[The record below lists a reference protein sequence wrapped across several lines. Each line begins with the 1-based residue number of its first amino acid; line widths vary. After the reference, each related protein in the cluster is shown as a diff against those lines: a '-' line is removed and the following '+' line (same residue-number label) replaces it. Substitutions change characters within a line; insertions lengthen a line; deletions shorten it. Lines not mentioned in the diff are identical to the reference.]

1 MYKMKKNCFKN
12 FMSGQFIMKMILMLV
27 AVVTGGGMMAVA
39 DLVEPQIGD
48 EGVNPASK
56 ETVAAKEPVDPNAN
70 DRLSPG
76 GNKDGQEL
84 TGSQASSTQLRE
96 GGLLDKEWDSEIV
109 KFYPFK
115 TPLLS
120 IVRRMAKTVNI
131 KNWSISHQRVGGE
144 TLDGQVIQKIE
155 TADTI
160 EINSTN
166 FSGSIRPFYKGTT
179 VFASGV
185 SGYAPGSQTKTEGTL
200 MLYVIEAN
208 GKKAVMQ
215 AVNGKPKVSGD
226 TRDNLD
232 NMTCP
237 EIPVGTTFLAGASA
251 ASESQLTITPENFQ
265 PREKE
270 VYVQKKLLNIVFTD
284 DYEKVKKEQP
294 ITVADLKT
302 DAIIKYNLRAER
314 TYLLGCKSRFK
325 AETGDGQIEDV
336 YTSEG
341 IINQLTNTYSI
352 GDTYTLGD
360 MIAISK
366 LQFTEFSE
374 NDRCFAFC
382 GKNAIERL
390 ENIKLEGSHQNDFI
404 NHNEFDLTFKR
415 FKDTFGSIDFV
426 WTQTLDLMG
435 MSDFMVIFD
444 PKASRRYVKI
454 GKKEQTN
461 DMSKGGGEV
470 RDAKRWIHQEADSV
484 ALRGYNSI
492 LVGPADKIAKIATES
507 LGAIISAKELP
518 KTPSKGMKVALTQD
532 YTLKGA
538 NSPTDDVKYEAGTVL
553 YYTGTAWTLYAG
565 QDTAQ

>member
-1 MYKMKKNCFKN
+1 MKKNCFKN

-56 ETVAAKEPVDPNAN
+56 ETVAAKEPVDPKAN

-76 GNKDGQEL
+76 GNKDGQDL

-144 TLDGQVIQKIE
+144 TLDGQTIQKIE

-185 SGYAPGSQTKTEGTL
+185 PGYAAGSQTKTEGTL

-426 WTQTLDLMG
+426 WTQTLDLLG

-507 LGAIISAKELP
+507 LNAIISAKELP

-532 YTLKGA
+532 YTLKGT

>member
-1 MYKMKKNCFKN
+1 MKKVMNYFS
-12 FMSGQFIMKMILMLV
+12 FQSVLKMVLMLLAV
-27 AVVTGGGMMAVA
+27 ATGGGVLALA
-39 DLVEPQIGD
+39 DNVEPQIGN
-48 EGVNPASK
+48 EGVEPASK
-56 ETVAAKEPVDPNAN
+56 ETVEAKEPVNPEGN

-76 GNKDGQEL
+76 GKKDGQDL
-84 TGSQASSTQLRE
+84 AGSQASSTQLRE

-115 TPLLS
+115 TPILS

-131 KNWSISHQRVGGE
+131 KNWSVSHQRVGGE
-144 TLDGQVIQKIE
+144 TLDGQVTQKIV
-155 TADTI
+155 AGDTV

-179 VFASGV
+179 VIVSGV
-185 SGYAPGSQTKTEGTL
+185 PGYKEGSKTKTEGTL

-215 AVNGKPKVSGD
+215 AVNGIPKNEGD
-226 TRDNLD
+226 TRENLD

-237 EIPVGTTFLAGASA
+237 EIPVGTTLLAASSA

-265 PREKE
+265 PREKS

-314 TYLLGCKSRFK
+314 TYLMGIKSRFK

-341 IINQLTNTYSI
+341 IINQLTNTYAI
-352 GDTYTLGD
+352 GDEYTLSD
-360 MIAISK
+360 LIAISK

-404 NHNEFDLTFKR
+404 NHNEFDLSFKR
-415 FKDTFGSIDFV
+415 FKDTFGSLDFI
-426 WTQTLDLMG
+426 WAQTLDLMG

-454 GKKEQTN
+454 GKREQTN

-492 LVGPADKIAKIATES
+492 LVGPASKINKIATES
-507 LGAIISAKELP
+507 LGAIISAAKLP
-518 KTPSKGMKVALTQD
+518 DTPTKGMKVALTKD
-532 YTLKGA
+532 YTKGE
-538 NSPTDDVKYEAGTVL
+538 TTYEAGSV
-553 YYTGTAWTLYAG
+553 YYYDGSAWSVYAG
-565 QDTAQ
+565 QDVAA

>member
-1 MYKMKKNCFKN
+1 MKKVMNYFS
-12 FMSGQFIMKMILMLV
+12 FQSVLKMVLMLL
-27 AVVTGGGMMAVA
+27 AVVTGGGVLALA
-39 DLVEPQIGD
+39 DNVEPQIGN
-48 EGVNPASK
+48 EGVEPASK
-56 ETVAAKEPVDPNAN
+56 ETVEAKEPVNPEGN

-76 GNKDGQEL
+76 GKKDGQDL

-115 TPLLS
+115 TPILS

-131 KNWSISHQRVGGE
+131 KNWSVSHQRVGGE
-144 TLDGQVIQKIE
+144 TLDGQVTQKIV
-155 TADTI
+155 AGDTV

-179 VFASGV
+179 VIVSGV
-185 SGYAPGSQTKTEGTL
+185 PGYKEGSKTKTEGTL
-200 MLYVIEAN
+200 MLYVIESN

-215 AVNGKPKVSGD
+215 AVNGIPKNEGD
-226 TRDNLD
+226 TRENLD

-237 EIPVGTTFLAGASA
+237 EIPVGTTLLAASSA

-265 PREKE
+265 PREKS

-314 TYLLGCKSRFK
+314 TYLMGIKSRFK

-341 IINQLTNTYSI
+341 IINQLTNTYAI
-352 GDTYTLGD
+352 GDEYTLSD
-360 MIAISK
+360 LIAISK

-404 NHNEFDLTFKR
+404 NHNEFDLSFKR
-415 FKDTFGSIDFV
+415 FKDTFGSLDFI
-426 WTQTLDLMG
+426 WAQTLDLMG

-454 GKKEQTN
+454 GRREQTN

-470 RDAKRWIHQEADSV
+470 RDAKRWIHKEADSV

-492 LVGPADKIAKIATES
+492 LVGPASKINKIATES
-507 LGAIISAKELP
+507 LGAIISAAKLP
-518 KTPSKGMKVALTQD
+518 DTPTKGMKVALTKD
-532 YTLKGA
+532 YTKGE
-538 NSPTDDVKYEAGTVL
+538 TTYEAGTV
-553 YYTGTAWTLYAG
+553 YYYDGSAWSVYAG
-565 QDTAQ
+565 QDVAA

>member
-1 MYKMKKNCFKN
+1 MKKVINYFSN
-12 FMSGQFIMKMILMLV
+12 HQFVFKMILMLL
-27 AVVTGGGMMAVA
+27 AIATGGGAMAMA
-39 DLVEPQIGD
+39 DLTETQIGD
-48 EGVNPASK
+48 EGVDPASK
-56 ETVAAKEPVDPNAN
+56 ATVAEKEPVDKNTS

-76 GNKDGQEL
+76 GKKDGQDL

-120 IVRRMAKTVNI
+120 IVRRMAKTVQI
-131 KNWSISHQRVGGE
+131 KNWNISHQRVGGE
-144 TLDGQVIQKIE
+144 TLDGQTTAKITE
-155 TADTI
+155 GDTI
-160 EINSTN
+160 EINSLN

-185 SGYAPGSQTKTEGTL
+185 AGYAEGSQEKREGTL

-215 AVNGKPKVSGD
+215 AVNGKPKTAGD
-226 TRDNLD
+226 SRINLD
-232 NMTCP
+232 NMQCP
-237 EIPVGTTFLAGASA
+237 EIPIGTTFLAGASA

-336 YTSEG
+336 FTSEG
-341 IINQLTNTYSI
+341 IINQLTNTYGI
-352 GDTYTLGD
+352 GDEYTLGD

-404 NHNEFDLTFKR
+404 NHNEFDLSFKR

-426 WTQTLDLMG
+426 WTQSLDLMG

-492 LVGPADKIAKIATES
+492 LVGPAKKIAQIATES
-507 LGAIISAKELP
+507 LGAIMSAKTLP
-518 KTPSKGMKVALTQD
+518 ETPSKGMKVALTQD
-532 YTLKGA
+532 YTVKGS
-538 NSPTDDVKYEAGTVL
+538 NSPTDDKTYEKGTVY
-553 YYTGTAWTLYAG
+553 YYTGSAWVIYTG

>member
-1 MYKMKKNCFKN
+1 MKKVMNYFS
-12 FMSGQFIMKMILMLV
+12 FQSVLKMVLMLLAV
-27 AVVTGGGMMAVA
+27 ATGGGVLALA
-39 DLVEPQIGD
+39 DNVEPQIGN
-48 EGVNPASK
+48 EGVEPASK
-56 ETVAAKEPVDPNAN
+56 ETVDAKEPVNPDTN

-76 GNKDGQEL
+76 GKKDGQDL

-115 TPLLS
+115 TPILS

-131 KNWSISHQRVGGE
+131 KNWSVSHQRVGGE
-144 TLDGQVIQKIE
+144 TLDGQVTQKIV
-155 TADTI
+155 AGDTV

-179 VFASGV
+179 VIVSGV
-185 SGYAPGSQTKTEGTL
+185 PGYKEGSKTKTEGTL

-215 AVNGKPKVSGD
+215 AVNGIPKNEGD
-226 TRDNLD
+226 TRENLD

-237 EIPVGTTFLAGASA
+237 EIPVGTTLLAASSA

-265 PREKE
+265 PREKS

-314 TYLLGCKSRFK
+314 TYLMGIKSRFK

-341 IINQLTNTYSI
+341 IINQLTNTYAI
-352 GDTYTLGD
+352 GDEYTLSD
-360 MIAISK
+360 LIAISK

-404 NHNEFDLTFKR
+404 NHNEFDLSFKR
-415 FKDTFGSIDFV
+415 FKDTFGSLDFI
-426 WTQTLDLMG
+426 WAQTLDLMG

-454 GKKEQTN
+454 GKREQTN

-492 LVGPADKIAKIATES
+492 LVGPASKINKIATES
-507 LGAIISAKELP
+507 LGAIISAAELP
-518 KTPSKGMKVALTQD
+518 ATPAKGMKVALTKD
-532 YTLKGA
+532 YVNGET
-538 NSPTDDVKYEAGTVL
+538 TYEAGTV
-553 YYTGTAWTLYAG
+553 YYYDGSAWSVYAG
-565 QDTAQ
+565 QDVAA

>member
-1 MYKMKKNCFKN
+1 MKKVINYFSNNQHIFK
-12 FMSGQFIMKMILMLV
+12 MVLMLL
-27 AVVTGGGMMAVA
+27 AVVTGGGMLAMA
-39 DLVEPQIGD
+39 DNVEPQIGD

-56 ETVAAKEPVDPNAN
+56 ETVAEKEPVDPNVN

-76 GNKDGQEL
+76 GKKDGQDL

-109 KFYPFK
+109 KFYPYK

-131 KNWSISHQRVGGE
+131 KNWKVSHQRVGGE
-144 TLDGQVIQKIE
+144 TLDGMTSAKI
-155 TADTI
+155 TAADTI
-160 EINSTN
+160 EINSSN

-185 SGYAPGSQTKTEGTL
+185 AGYAEGSQTKREGTL
-200 MLYVIEAN
+200 MLYVIESN
-208 GKKAVMQ
+208 GKKAIMQ
-215 AVNGKPKVSGD
+215 AVNGKPKNAGD
-226 TRDNLD
+226 TRINLD

-237 EIPVGTTFLAGASA
+237 DIPIGTTFLAGASA

-302 DAIIKYNLRAER
+302 DAVIKYNLRSER
-314 TYLLGCKSRFK
+314 TYLMGVKSRFK

-336 YTSEG
+336 FTSEG
-341 IINQLTNTYSI
+341 IINQLTNTYAI

-360 MIAISK
+360 LIAISK

-415 FKDTFGSIDFV
+415 FKDTFGTIDFV

-454 GKKEQTN
+454 GKREQTN

-492 LVGPADKIAKIATES
+492 LVGPSAKISQIATES
-507 LGAIISAKELP
+507 LGAIISAPELP
-518 KTPSKGMKVALTQD
+518 KTPSVGMKVALTKD
-532 YTLKGA
+532 YTY
-538 NSPTDDVKYEAGTVL
+538 NDTKYEAGTVL
-553 YYTGTAWTLYAG
+553 YYTGTAWTLYVG
-565 QDTAQ
+565 QDVAA

>member
-1 MYKMKKNCFKN
+1 MKKVMNYFS
-12 FMSGQFIMKMILMLV
+12 FQSVLKMVLMLL
-27 AVVTGGGMMAVA
+27 AVVTGGGVLALA
-39 DLVEPQIGD
+39 DNVEPQIGN
-48 EGVNPASK
+48 EGVEPASK
-56 ETVAAKEPVDPNAN
+56 ETVEAKEPVNPEGN

-76 GNKDGQEL
+76 GKKDGQDL
-84 TGSQASSTQLRE
+84 AGSQASSTQLRE

-115 TPLLS
+115 TPILS

-131 KNWSISHQRVGGE
+131 KNWSVSHQRVGGE
-144 TLDGQVIQKIE
+144 TLDGQVTQKIV
-155 TADTI
+155 AGDTV

-179 VFASGV
+179 VIVSGV
-185 SGYAPGSQTKTEGTL
+185 PGYKEGSKTKTEGTL

-215 AVNGKPKVSGD
+215 AVNGIPKNEGD
-226 TRDNLD
+226 TRENLD

-237 EIPVGTTFLAGASA
+237 EIPVGTTLLAASSA

-265 PREKE
+265 PREKS

-314 TYLLGCKSRFK
+314 TYLMGIKSRFK

-336 YTSEG
+336 YTTEG
-341 IINQLTNTYSI
+341 IINQLTNTYAI
-352 GDTYTLGD
+352 GDEYTLSD
-360 MIAISK
+360 LIAISK

-404 NHNEFDLTFKR
+404 NHNEFDLSFKR
-415 FKDTFGSIDFV
+415 FKDTFGSLDFI
-426 WTQTLDLMG
+426 WAQTLDLMG

-454 GKKEQTN
+454 GKREQTN

-492 LVGPADKIAKIATES
+492 LVGPASKINKIATES
-507 LGAIISAKELP
+507 LGAIISAAKLP
-518 KTPSKGMKVALTQD
+518 DTPTKGMKVALTKD
-532 YTLKGA
+532 YTKGE
-538 NSPTDDVKYEAGTVL
+538 TTYEAGTV
-553 YYTGTAWTLYAG
+553 YYYDGSAWSVYAG
-565 QDTAQ
+565 QDVAA

>member
-1 MYKMKKNCFKN
+1 MKKVMNYFS
-12 FMSGQFIMKMILMLV
+12 FQSVLKMVLMLL
-27 AVVTGGGMMAVA
+27 AVVTGGGILALA
-39 DLVEPQIGD
+39 DNVEPQIGN
-48 EGVNPASK
+48 EGVEPASK
-56 ETVAAKEPVDPNAN
+56 ETVEAKEPVNPEGN

-76 GNKDGQEL
+76 DKKDGQDL

-115 TPLLS
+115 TPILS

-131 KNWSISHQRVGGE
+131 KNWSVSHQRVGGE
-144 TLDGQVIQKIE
+144 TLDGQVTQKIV
-155 TADTI
+155 AGDTV

-179 VFASGV
+179 VIVSGV
-185 SGYAPGSQTKTEGTL
+185 AGYKEGSKTKTEGTL

-215 AVNGKPKVSGD
+215 AVNGIPKNEGD
-226 TRDNLD
+226 TRENLD

-237 EIPVGTTFLAGASA
+237 EIPVGTTLLAASSA

-265 PREKE
+265 PREKS

-314 TYLLGCKSRFK
+314 TYLMGIKSRFK

-341 IINQLTNTYSI
+341 IINQLTNTYAI
-352 GDTYTLGD
+352 GDEYTLSD
-360 MIAISK
+360 LIAISK

-404 NHNEFDLTFKR
+404 NHNEFDLSFKR
-415 FKDTFGSIDFV
+415 FKDTFGSLDFI
-426 WTQTLDLMG
+426 WAQTLDLMG

-454 GKKEQTN
+454 GKREQTN

-492 LVGPADKIAKIATES
+492 LVGPASKINKIATES
-507 LGAIISAKELP
+507 LGAIISAAELP
-518 KTPSKGMKVALTQD
+518 ATPAKGMKVALTKN
-532 YTLKGA
+532 YVNGET
-538 NSPTDDVKYEAGTVL
+538 TYEAGTV
-553 YYTGTAWTLYAG
+553 YYYDGSAWSVYAG
-565 QDTAQ
+565 QDVAA

>member
-1 MYKMKKNCFKN
+1 MKKVMNYFS
-12 FMSGQFIMKMILMLV
+12 FQSVLKMVLMLLAV
-27 AVVTGGGMMAVA
+27 ATGGGVLALA
-39 DLVEPQIGD
+39 DNVEPQIGN
-48 EGVNPASK
+48 EGVEPASK
-56 ETVAAKEPVDPNAN
+56 ETVEAKEPVNPEGN

-76 GNKDGQEL
+76 GKKDGQDL

-115 TPLLS
+115 TPILS

-131 KNWSISHQRVGGE
+131 KNWSVSHQRVGGE
-144 TLDGQVIQKIE
+144 TLDGQVTQKIV
-155 TADTI
+155 AGDTV

-179 VFASGV
+179 VIVSGV
-185 SGYAPGSQTKTEGTL
+185 PGYKEGSKTKTEGTL

-215 AVNGKPKVSGD
+215 AVNGIPKNEGD
-226 TRDNLD
+226 TRENLD

-237 EIPVGTTFLAGASA
+237 EIPVGTTLLAASSA

-265 PREKE
+265 PREKS

-314 TYLLGCKSRFK
+314 TYLMGIKSRFK

-341 IINQLTNTYSI
+341 IINQLTNTYAI
-352 GDTYTLGD
+352 GDEYTLSD
-360 MIAISK
+360 LIAISK

-404 NHNEFDLTFKR
+404 NHNEFDLSFKR
-415 FKDTFGSIDFV
+415 FKDTFGSLDFI
-426 WTQTLDLMG
+426 WAQTLDLMG

-454 GKKEQTN
+454 GKREQTN

-484 ALRGYNSI
+484 AIRGYNSI
-492 LVGPADKIAKIATES
+492 LVGPASKINKIATES
-507 LGAIISAKELP
+507 LGAIISAAELP
-518 KTPSKGMKVALTQD
+518 ATPAKGMKVALTKD
-532 YTLKGA
+532 YVNGET
-538 NSPTDDVKYEAGTVL
+538 TYEAGTV
-553 YYTGTAWTLYAG
+553 YYYDGSAWSVYAG
-565 QDTAQ
+565 QDVAA

>member
-1 MYKMKKNCFKN
+1 MNYFSFQSVLKMV
-12 FMSGQFIMKMILMLV
+12 LMLL
-27 AVVTGGGMMAVA
+27 AVVTGGGILALA
-39 DLVEPQIGD
+39 DNVEPQIGN
-48 EGVNPASK
+48 EGVEPASK
-56 ETVAAKEPVDPNAN
+56 ETVEAKEPVNPEGN

-76 GNKDGQEL
+76 GKKDGQDL

-115 TPLLS
+115 TPILS
-120 IVRRMAKTVNI
+120 IVRQMAKPVNI
-131 KNWSISHQRVGGE
+131 KNWSVSHQRVGGE
-144 TLDGQVIQKIE
+144 TLDGQVTQKIV
-155 TADTI
+155 AGDTV

-179 VFASGV
+179 VIVSGV
-185 SGYAPGSQTKTEGTL
+185 AGYKEGSKTKTEGTL

-215 AVNGKPKVSGD
+215 AVNGIPKNEGD
-226 TRDNLD
+226 TRENLD

-237 EIPVGTTFLAGASA
+237 EIPVGTTLLAASSA

-265 PREKE
+265 PREKS

-314 TYLLGCKSRFK
+314 TYLMGIKSRFK

-341 IINQLTNTYSI
+341 IINQLTNTYAI
-352 GDTYTLGD
+352 GDEYTLSD
-360 MIAISK
+360 LIAISK

-404 NHNEFDLTFKR
+404 NHNEFDLSFKR
-415 FKDTFGSIDFV
+415 FKDTFGSIDFI
-426 WTQTLDLMG
+426 WAQTLDLMG

-454 GKKEQTN
+454 GKREQTN

-492 LVGPADKIAKIATES
+492 LVGPASKINKIATES
-507 LGAIISAKELP
+507 LGAIISAAKLP
-518 KTPSKGMKVALTQD
+518 DTPTKGMKVALTKD
-532 YTLKGA
+532 YTKGE
-538 NSPTDDVKYEAGTVL
+538 TTYEAGTV
-553 YYTGTAWTLYAG
+553 YYYDGSAWSVYAG
-565 QDTAQ
+565 QDVAA

>member
-1 MYKMKKNCFKN
+1 MKKVINYF
-12 FMSGQFIMKMILMLV
+12 STQFICKMILMIL
-27 AVVTGGGMMAVA
+27 AVVTGGGAMAMA

-48 EGVNPASK
+48 EGPNPAGK
-56 ETVAAKEPVDPNAN
+56 ETVAAKEPVDPNAS

-76 GNKDGQEL
+76 GKKDGQDL

-120 IVRRMAKTVNI
+120 TVRRMAKTVNI

-144 TLDGQVIQKIE
+144 TLDGQIIQKIE

-200 MLYVIEAN
+200 MLYVIESN

-532 YTLKGA
+532 YTIKST

>member
-1 MYKMKKNCFKN
+1 MKKVMNYFS
-12 FMSGQFIMKMILMLV
+12 FQSVLKMVLMLLAV
-27 AVVTGGGMMAVA
+27 ATGGGVLALA
-39 DLVEPQIGD
+39 DNVEPQIGN
-48 EGVNPASK
+48 EGVEPASK
-56 ETVAAKEPVDPNAN
+56 ETVKAKEPVNPDTN

-76 GNKDGQEL
+76 GKKDGQDL

-96 GGLLDKEWDSEIV
+96 GGLLEKEWDSEIV

-115 TPLLS
+115 TPILS
-120 IVRRMAKTVNI
+120 IVRQMAKTVNI
-131 KNWSISHQRVGGE
+131 KNWSVSHQRVGGE
-144 TLDGQVIQKIE
+144 TLDGQVTQKIV
-155 TADTI
+155 AGDTV

-179 VFASGV
+179 VIVSGV
-185 SGYAPGSQTKTEGTL
+185 PGYKEGSKTKTEGTL
-200 MLYVIEAN
+200 MLYVIESN

-215 AVNGKPKVSGD
+215 AVNGIPKNEGD
-226 TRDNLD
+226 TRENLD

-237 EIPVGTTFLAGASA
+237 EIPVGTTLLAASSA

-265 PREKE
+265 PREKS

-314 TYLLGCKSRFK
+314 TYLMGIKSRFK

-341 IINQLTNTYSI
+341 IINQLTNTYAI
-352 GDTYTLGD
+352 GDEYTLSD
-360 MIAISK
+360 LIAISK

-374 NDRCFAFC
+374 NNRCFAFC

-390 ENIKLEGSHQNDFI
+390 ENIKLDGSHQNDFI
-404 NHNEFDLTFKR
+404 NHNEFDLSFKR
-415 FKDTFGSIDFV
+415 FKDTFGSIDFI
-426 WTQTLDLMG
+426 WAQTLDLMG
-435 MSDFMVIFD
+435 LSDFMVIFD

-454 GKKEQTN
+454 GKREQTN

-492 LVGPADKIAKIATES
+492 LVGPASKINKIATES
-507 LGAIISAKELP
+507 LGAIISAAKLP
-518 KTPSKGMKVALTQD
+518 ATPAKGMKVALTKD
-532 YTLKGA
+532 YVNGST
-538 NSPTDDVKYEAGTVL
+538 TYEAGTV
-553 YYTGTAWTLYAG
+553 YYYDGSAWSIYAG
-565 QDTAQ
+565 QDVAA

>member
-1 MYKMKKNCFKN
+1 MKKVMNYFS
-12 FMSGQFIMKMILMLV
+12 FQSVLKMVLMLLAV
-27 AVVTGGGMMAVA
+27 ATGGGVLALA
-39 DLVEPQIGD
+39 DNVEPQIGN
-48 EGVNPASK
+48 EGVEPASK
-56 ETVAAKEPVDPNAN
+56 ETVEAKEPVNPDTN

-76 GNKDGQEL
+76 GKKDGQDL

-115 TPLLS
+115 TPILS
-120 IVRRMAKTVNI
+120 IVRQMAKPVNI
-131 KNWSISHQRVGGE
+131 KNWSVSHQRVGGE
-144 TLDGQVIQKIE
+144 TLDGQVTQKIV
-155 TADTI
+155 AGDTV

-179 VFASGV
+179 VIVSGV
-185 SGYAPGSQTKTEGTL
+185 PGYKEGSKTKTEGTL

-215 AVNGKPKVSGD
+215 AVNGIPKNEGD
-226 TRDNLD
+226 TRENLD

-237 EIPVGTTFLAGASA
+237 EIPVGTTLLAASSA

-265 PREKE
+265 PREKS

-314 TYLLGCKSRFK
+314 TYLMGIKSRFK

-341 IINQLTNTYSI
+341 IINQLTNTYAI
-352 GDTYTLGD
+352 GDEYTLSD
-360 MIAISK
+360 LIAISK

-404 NHNEFDLTFKR
+404 NHNEFDLSFKR
-415 FKDTFGSIDFV
+415 FKDTFGSLDFI
-426 WTQTLDLMG
+426 WAQTLDLMG

-454 GKKEQTN
+454 GKREQTN

-492 LVGPADKIAKIATES
+492 LVGPASKINKIATES
-507 LGAIISAKELP
+507 LGAIISAAELP
-518 KTPSKGMKVALTQD
+518 ATPAKGMKVALTKD
-532 YTLKGA
+532 YVNGET
-538 NSPTDDVKYEAGTVL
+538 TYEAGTV
-553 YYTGTAWTLYAG
+553 YYYDGSAWSVYAG
-565 QDTAQ
+565 QDVAA

>member
-1 MYKMKKNCFKN
+1 MNYFSFQSVLKMV
-12 FMSGQFIMKMILMLV
+12 LMLL
-27 AVVTGGGMMAVA
+27 AVVTGGGVLALA
-39 DLVEPQIGD
+39 DNVEPQIGN
-48 EGVNPASK
+48 EGVEPASK
-56 ETVAAKEPVDPNAN
+56 ETVEAKEPVNPEGN

-76 GNKDGQEL
+76 GKKDGQDL

-115 TPLLS
+115 TPILS

-131 KNWSISHQRVGGE
+131 KNWSVSHQRVGGE
-144 TLDGQVIQKIE
+144 TLDGQVTQKIV
-155 TADTI
+155 AGDTV

-179 VFASGV
+179 VIVSGV
-185 SGYAPGSQTKTEGTL
+185 PGYKEGSKTKTEGTL
-200 MLYVIEAN
+200 MLYVIESN

-215 AVNGKPKVSGD
+215 AVNGIPKNEGD
-226 TRDNLD
+226 TRENLD

-237 EIPVGTTFLAGASA
+237 EIPVGTTLLAASSA

-265 PREKE
+265 PREKS

-314 TYLLGCKSRFK
+314 TYLMGIKSRFK

-341 IINQLTNTYSI
+341 IINQLTNTYAI
-352 GDTYTLGD
+352 GDEYTLSD
-360 MIAISK
+360 LIAISK

-404 NHNEFDLTFKR
+404 NHNEFDLSFKR
-415 FKDTFGSIDFV
+415 FKDTFGSLDFI
-426 WTQTLDLMG
+426 WAQTLDLMG

-454 GKKEQTN
+454 GRREQTN

-470 RDAKRWIHQEADSV
+470 RDAKRWIHKEADSV

-492 LVGPADKIAKIATES
+492 LVGPASKINKIATES
-507 LGAIISAKELP
+507 LGAIISAAKLP
-518 KTPSKGMKVALTQD
+518 DTPTKGMKVALTKD
-532 YTLKGA
+532 YTKGE
-538 NSPTDDVKYEAGTVL
+538 TTYEAGTV
-553 YYTGTAWTLYAG
+553 YYYDGSAWSVYAG
-565 QDTAQ
+565 QDVAA

>member
-1 MYKMKKNCFKN
+1 MNYFSFQSVLKMV
-12 FMSGQFIMKMILMLV
+12 LMLLAV
-27 AVVTGGGMMAVA
+27 ATGGGVLALA
-39 DLVEPQIGD
+39 DNVEPQIGN
-48 EGVNPASK
+48 EGVEPASK
-56 ETVAAKEPVDPNAN
+56 ETVEAKEPVNPDTN

-76 GNKDGQEL
+76 GKKDGQDL

-115 TPLLS
+115 TPILS

-131 KNWSISHQRVGGE
+131 KNWSVSHQRVGGE
-144 TLDGQVIQKIE
+144 TLDGQVTQKIE
-155 TADTI
+155 AGDTV

-166 FSGSIRPFYKGTT
+166 FSSSIRPFYKGTT
-179 VFASGV
+179 VIVSGV
-185 SGYAPGSQTKTEGTL
+185 PGYKEGSKTKTEGTL

-215 AVNGKPKVSGD
+215 AVNGIPKNEGD
-226 TRDNLD
+226 TRENLD

-237 EIPVGTTFLAGASA
+237 EIPVGTTLLAASSA

-265 PREKE
+265 PREKS

-314 TYLLGCKSRFK
+314 TYLMGIKSRFK
-325 AETGDGQIEDV
+325 AETGDSQIEDV

-341 IINQLTNTYSI
+341 IINQLTNTYAI
-352 GDTYTLGD
+352 GDEYTLSD
-360 MIAISK
+360 LIAISK

-404 NHNEFDLTFKR
+404 NHNEFDLSFKR
-415 FKDTFGSIDFV
+415 FKDTFGSLDFI
-426 WTQTLDLMG
+426 WAQTLDLMG

-454 GKKEQTN
+454 GKREQTN

-470 RDAKRWIHQEADSV
+470 REAKRWIHQEADSV

-492 LVGPADKIAKIATES
+492 LVGPASKINKIATES
-507 LGAIISAKELP
+507 LGAIISAAELP
-518 KTPSKGMKVALTQD
+518 ATPAKGMKVALTKD
-532 YTLKGA
+532 YVNGET
-538 NSPTDDVKYEAGTVL
+538 TYEAGTV
-553 YYTGTAWTLYAG
+553 YYYDGSAWSVYAG
-565 QDTAQ
+565 QDVAA

>member
-1 MYKMKKNCFKN
+1 MKKVMNYFS
-12 FMSGQFIMKMILMLV
+12 FQSVLKMVLMLLAV
-27 AVVTGGGMMAVA
+27 ATGGGVLALA
-39 DLVEPQIGD
+39 DNVEPQIGN
-48 EGVNPASK
+48 EGVEPASK
-56 ETVAAKEPVDPNAN
+56 ETVEAKEPVNPDTN

-76 GNKDGQEL
+76 GKKDGQDL

-115 TPLLS
+115 TPILS
-120 IVRRMAKTVNI
+120 IVRQMAKTVNI
-131 KNWSISHQRVGGE
+131 KNWSVSHQRVGGE
-144 TLDGQVIQKIE
+144 TLDGQVTQKIV
-155 TADTI
+155 AGDTV

-179 VFASGV
+179 VIVSGV
-185 SGYAPGSQTKTEGTL
+185 PGYKEGSKTKTEGTL

-215 AVNGKPKVSGD
+215 AVNGIPKNEGD
-226 TRDNLD
+226 TRENLD

-237 EIPVGTTFLAGASA
+237 EIPVGTTLLAASSA

-265 PREKE
+265 PREKS

-314 TYLLGCKSRFK
+314 TYLMGIKSRFK

-341 IINQLTNTYSI
+341 IINQLTNTYAI
-352 GDTYTLGD
+352 GDEYTLSD
-360 MIAISK
+360 LIAISK

-404 NHNEFDLTFKR
+404 NHNEFDLSFKR
-415 FKDTFGSIDFV
+415 FKDTFGFLDFI
-426 WTQTLDLMG
+426 WAQTLDLMG

-454 GKKEQTN
+454 GKREQTN

-492 LVGPADKIAKIATES
+492 LVGPASKINKIATES
-507 LGAIISAKELP
+507 LGAIISAAKLP
-518 KTPSKGMKVALTQD
+518 ATPAKGMKVALTKD
-532 YTLKGA
+532 YVNGET
-538 NSPTDDVKYEAGTVL
+538 TYEAGTV
-553 YYTGTAWTLYAG
+553 YYYDGSAWSVYAG
-565 QDTAQ
+565 QDVAA

>member
-1 MYKMKKNCFKN
+1 MKKVMNYFS
-12 FMSGQFIMKMILMLV
+12 FQSVLKMVLMLL
-27 AVVTGGGMMAVA
+27 AVVTGGGVLALA
-39 DLVEPQIGD
+39 DNVEPQIGN
-48 EGVNPASK
+48 EGVEPASK
-56 ETVAAKEPVDPNAN
+56 ETVNAKEPVNPDTN

-76 GNKDGQEL
+76 GKKDGQDL

-96 GGLLDKEWDSEIV
+96 GGLLEKEWDSEIV

-115 TPLLS
+115 TPILS
-120 IVRRMAKTVNI
+120 IVRQMAKTVNI
-131 KNWSISHQRVGGE
+131 KNWSVSHQRVGGE
-144 TLDGQVIQKIE
+144 TLDGQVTQKIV
-155 TADTI
+155 AGDTV

-179 VFASGV
+179 VIVSGV
-185 SGYAPGSQTKTEGTL
+185 PGYKEGSKTKTEGTL
-200 MLYVIEAN
+200 MLYVIESN

-215 AVNGKPKVSGD
+215 AVNGMPKNEGD
-226 TRDNLD
+226 TRENLD

-237 EIPVGTTFLAGASA
+237 EIPVGTTLLAASSA

-265 PREKE
+265 PREKS

-314 TYLLGCKSRFK
+314 TYLMGIKSRFK

-341 IINQLTNTYSI
+341 IINQLTNTYAI
-352 GDTYTLGD
+352 GDEYTLSD
-360 MIAISK
+360 LIAISK

-374 NDRCFAFC
+374 NNRCFAFC

-390 ENIKLEGSHQNDFI
+390 ENVKLEGSHQNDFI
-404 NHNEFDLTFKR
+404 NHNEFDLSFKR
-415 FKDTFGSIDFV
+415 FKDTFGSIDFI
-426 WTQTLDLMG
+426 WAQTLDLMG
-435 MSDFMVIFD
+435 LSDFMVIFD

-454 GKKEQTN
+454 GKREQTN

-492 LVGPADKIAKIATES
+492 LVGPASKINKIATES
-507 LGAIISAKELP
+507 LGAIISAAKLP
-518 KTPSKGMKVALTQD
+518 ATPSKGMKVALTKD
-532 YTLKGA
+532 YVNGGT
-538 NSPTDDVKYEAGTVL
+538 TYEAGTV
-553 YYTGTAWTLYAG
+553 YYYDGSAWSIYAG
-565 QDTAQ
+565 QDVAA

>member
-1 MYKMKKNCFKN
+1 MKKVINYF
-12 FMSGQFIMKMILMLV
+12 STQFICKMILMIL
-27 AVVTGGGMMAVA
+27 AVVTGGGAMAVS

-48 EGVNPASK
+48 EGPNPASDA
-56 ETVAAKEPVDPNAN
+56 TVKATEPVEAGKS

-76 GNKDGQEL
+76 GKKDGQDL
-84 TGSQASSTQLRE
+84 TGSQASSTQLKE
-96 GGLLDKEWDSEIV
+96 GGLLEKEWDNEIV
-109 KFYPFK
+109 KFYPYK

-120 IVRRMAKTVNI
+120 IVRRMAKTVTI
-131 KNWSISHQRVGGE
+131 RNWSISHMRVGGD
-144 TLDGQVIQKIE
+144 TLDGQVTVKIE
-155 TADTI
+155 TGDTI

-179 VFASGV
+179 VIVPEVA
-185 SGYAPGSQTKTEGTL
+185 GYAEGSQEKREGYL
-200 MLYVIEAN
+200 MLFVIEAN
-208 GKKAVMQ
+208 GKKATLQ
-215 AVNGKPKVSGD
+215 AINGKPKNSGD
-226 TRDNLD
+226 TRLNLD

-237 EIPVGTTFLAGASA
+237 EIPVGSTFLAASSA
-251 ASESQLTITPENFQ
+251 ASESQLTITPENYQ

-325 AETGDGQIEDV
+325 VETGDGQIEDV

-341 IINQLTNTYSI
+341 IINQLTNTYGI
-352 GDTYTLGD
+352 DDTYTLAD
-360 MIAISK
+360 LIAISK

-374 NDRCFAFC
+374 NNRCFAFC

-390 ENIKLEGSHQNDFI
+390 ENIKLEGSHQNDFL
-404 NHNEFDLTFKR
+404 NHNEFDLNFKR

-426 WTQTLDLMG
+426 WCQTLDLMG

-484 ALRGYNSI
+484 ALRGFNSI
-492 LVGPADKIAKIATES
+492 LVGPKDRIAKIATES
-507 LGAIISAKELP
+507 LNAIISMNKLP
-518 KTPSKGMKVALTQD
+518 DTPSKGMKVALTKD
-532 YTLKGA
+532 YVKKGT
-538 NSPTDDVKYEAGTVL
+538 NSPTDDVTYEAGTVY
-553 YYTGTAWTLYAG
+553 YYTGSAWTIYTG
-565 QDTAQ
+565 QDVAQ

>member
-1 MYKMKKNCFKN
+1 MNYFSFQSVLKMV
-12 FMSGQFIMKMILMLV
+12 LMLL
-27 AVVTGGGMMAVA
+27 AVVTGGGVLALA
-39 DLVEPQIGD
+39 DNVEPQIGN
-48 EGVNPASK
+48 EGVEPASK
-56 ETVAAKEPVDPNAN
+56 ETVEAKEPVNPEGN

-76 GNKDGQEL
+76 GKKDGQDL
-84 TGSQASSTQLRE
+84 TGSQASSAQLRE

-115 TPLLS
+115 TPILS
-120 IVRRMAKTVNI
+120 IVRRMAKTVKI
-131 KNWSISHQRVGGE
+131 KNWSVSHQRVGGE
-144 TLDGQVIQKIE
+144 TLDGQVTQKIV
-155 TADTI
+155 AGDTV

-179 VFASGV
+179 VIVSGV
-185 SGYAPGSQTKTEGTL
+185 AGYKEGSKTKTEGTL

-215 AVNGKPKVSGD
+215 AVNGIPKNEGD
-226 TRDNLD
+226 TRENLD

-237 EIPVGTTFLAGASA
+237 EIPVGTTLLAASSA

-265 PREKE
+265 PREKS

-314 TYLLGCKSRFK
+314 TYLMGIKSRFK

-341 IINQLTNTYSI
+341 IINQLTNTYAI
-352 GDTYTLGD
+352 GDEYTLSD
-360 MIAISK
+360 LIAISK

-374 NDRCFAFC
+374 NNRCFAFC

-404 NHNEFDLTFKR
+404 NHNEFDLSFKR
-415 FKDTFGSIDFV
+415 FKDTFGSLDFI
-426 WTQTLDLMG
+426 WAQTLDLMG
-435 MSDFMVIFD
+435 MSDFIVIFD

-454 GKKEQTN
+454 GKREQTN

-492 LVGPADKIAKIATES
+492 LVGPASKINKIATES
-507 LGAIISAKELP
+507 LGAIISAAKLP
-518 KTPSKGMKVALTQD
+518 DTPTKGMKVALTKD
-532 YTLKGA
+532 YTKGE
-538 NSPTDDVKYEAGTVL
+538 TTYEAGTV
-553 YYTGTAWTLYAG
+553 YYYDGSAWSVYAG
-565 QDTAQ
+565 QDVAA

>member
-1 MYKMKKNCFKN
+1 MKRTIKN
-12 FMSGQFIMKMILMLV
+12 FLTHQSFFKIFMMLL
-27 AVVTGGGMMAVA
+27 AVVTGGGVMAAA
-39 DLVEPQIGD
+39 DTFEPQIGN
-48 EGVNPASK
+48 EGPNPASAD
-56 ETVAAKEPVDPNAN
+56 TVSEKEPVNANTN

-76 GNKDGQEL
+76 GRKDGQDL
-84 TGSQASSTQLRE
+84 TGTQASSTQLRE
-96 GGLLDKEWDSEIV
+96 GGLLDKEWDDEIV

-120 IVRRMAKTVNI
+120 IVRQMAKTVNI
-131 KNWSISHQRVGGE
+131 KNWEVSHQRVGGE
-144 TLDGQVIQKIE
+144 TLDGQVT
-155 TADTI
+155 TAIAAGDTI
-160 EINSTN
+160 ELNSSN

-179 VFASGV
+179 VIASGV
-185 SGYAPGSQTKTEGTL
+185 AGYAEGSKTKKEGTL

-215 AVNGKPKVSGD
+215 AINGMPKNEGD

-237 EIPVGTTFLAGASA
+237 AIPVGTTLLAAASA

-265 PREKE
+265 PREKK

-341 IINQLTNTYSI
+341 IINQLTNTYAI

-360 MIAISK
+360 LIAISK

-382 GKNAIERL
+382 GKNAIEKL
-390 ENIKLEGSHQNDFI
+390 ENVKLDGSHQNDFL
-404 NHNEFDLTFKR
+404 NHNEFDLSFKR

-426 WTQTLDLMG
+426 WTQTLDLLG
-435 MSDFMVIFD
+435 MSDFMIIFD

-492 LVGPADKIAKIATES
+492 LVGPADKVAQIAAES
-507 LGAIISAKELP
+507 LNTILSAKEFP
-518 KTPSKGMKVALTQD
+518 STPSTGMKVALTQD
-532 YTLKGA
+532 YTKG
-538 NSPTDDVKYEAGTVL
+538 DVTYEQGTVY
-553 YYTGTAWTLYAG
+553 YYTGTAWVIYTG
-565 QDTAQ
+565 QDTAA

>member
-1 MYKMKKNCFKN
+1 MKKVMNYFS
-12 FMSGQFIMKMILMLV
+12 FQSVLKMVLMLLAV
-27 AVVTGGGMMAVA
+27 ATGGGVLALA
-39 DLVEPQIGD
+39 DNVEPQIGN
-48 EGVNPASK
+48 EGVEPASK
-56 ETVAAKEPVDPNAN
+56 ETVEAKEPVNPEGN

-76 GNKDGQEL
+76 GKKDGQDL

-115 TPLLS
+115 TPILS

-131 KNWSISHQRVGGE
+131 KNWSVSHQRVGGE
-144 TLDGQVIQKIE
+144 TLDGQVTQKIV
-155 TADTI
+155 AGDTV

-179 VFASGV
+179 VIVSGV
-185 SGYAPGSQTKTEGTL
+185 SGYKEGSKTKTEGTL

-215 AVNGKPKVSGD
+215 AVNGIPKNEGD
-226 TRDNLD
+226 TRENLD

-237 EIPVGTTFLAGASA
+237 EIPVGTTLLAASSA

-265 PREKE
+265 PREKS

-314 TYLLGCKSRFK
+314 TYLMGIKSRFK

-341 IINQLTNTYSI
+341 IINQLTNTYAI
-352 GDTYTLGD
+352 GDEYTLSD
-360 MIAISK
+360 LIAISK

-404 NHNEFDLTFKR
+404 NHNEFDLSFKR
-415 FKDTFGSIDFV
+415 FKDTFGSLDFI
-426 WTQTLDLMG
+426 WAQTLDLMG

-454 GKKEQTN
+454 GKREQTN

-492 LVGPADKIAKIATES
+492 LVGPASKINKIATES
-507 LGAIISAKELP
+507 LGAIISAAELP
-518 KTPSKGMKVALTQD
+518 ATPTKGMKVALTKD
-532 YTLKGA
+532 YVKGE
-538 NSPTDDVKYEAGTVL
+538 TTYEAGTV
-553 YYTGTAWTLYAG
+553 YYYDGSAWSVYAG
-565 QDTAQ
+565 QDVAA

>member
-1 MYKMKKNCFKN
+1 MNYFSFQSVLKMV
-12 FMSGQFIMKMILMLV
+12 LMLLAV
-27 AVVTGGGMMAVA
+27 ATGGGVLALA
-39 DLVEPQIGD
+39 DNVEPQIGN
-48 EGVNPASK
+48 EGVEPASK
-56 ETVAAKEPVDPNAN
+56 ETVEAKEPVNPDTN

-76 GNKDGQEL
+76 GKKDGQDL

-115 TPLLS
+115 TPILS

-131 KNWSISHQRVGGE
+131 KNWSVSHQRVGGE
-144 TLDGQVIQKIE
+144 TLDGQVTQKIV
-155 TADTI
+155 AGDTV

-179 VFASGV
+179 VIVSGV
-185 SGYAPGSQTKTEGTL
+185 PGYKEGSKTKTEGTL

-215 AVNGKPKVSGD
+215 AVNGIPKNEGD
-226 TRDNLD
+226 TRENLD

-237 EIPVGTTFLAGASA
+237 EIPVGTTLLAASSA

-265 PREKE
+265 PREKS

-314 TYLLGCKSRFK
+314 TYLMGIKSRFK

-341 IINQLTNTYSI
+341 IINQLTNTYAI
-352 GDTYTLGD
+352 GDEYTLSD
-360 MIAISK
+360 LIAISK

-404 NHNEFDLTFKR
+404 NHNEFDLSFKR
-415 FKDTFGSIDFV
+415 FKDTFGSLDFI
-426 WTQTLDLMG
+426 WAQTLDLMG

-454 GKKEQTN
+454 GKREQTN

-492 LVGPADKIAKIATES
+492 LVGPASKINKIATES
-507 LGAIISAKELP
+507 LGAIISAAKLP
-518 KTPSKGMKVALTQD
+518 ATPAKGMKVALTKD
-532 YTLKGA
+532 YV
-538 NSPTDDVKYEAGTVL
+538 NSETTYEAGTV
-553 YYTGTAWTLYAG
+553 YYYDGSAWSVYAG
-565 QDTAQ
+565 QDVAA

>member
-1 MYKMKKNCFKN
+1 MKKVMNYFS
-12 FMSGQFIMKMILMLV
+12 FQSVLKMVLMLLAV
-27 AVVTGGGMMAVA
+27 ATGGGVLALA
-39 DLVEPQIGD
+39 DNVEPQIGN
-48 EGVNPASK
+48 EGVEPASK
-56 ETVAAKEPVDPNAN
+56 ETVEAKEPVNPDTN

-76 GNKDGQEL
+76 GKKDGQDL

-115 TPLLS
+115 TPILS

-131 KNWSISHQRVGGE
+131 KNWSVSHQRVGGE
-144 TLDGQVIQKIE
+144 TLDGQVTQKIV
-155 TADTI
+155 AGDTV

-179 VFASGV
+179 VIVSGV
-185 SGYAPGSQTKTEGTL
+185 PGYKEGSKTKTEGTL

-215 AVNGKPKVSGD
+215 AVNGIPKNEGD
-226 TRDNLD
+226 TRENLD

-237 EIPVGTTFLAGASA
+237 EIPVGTTLLAASSA

-265 PREKE
+265 PREKS

-314 TYLLGCKSRFK
+314 TYLMGIKSRFK

-341 IINQLTNTYSI
+341 IINQLTNTYAI
-352 GDTYTLGD
+352 GDEYTLSD
-360 MIAISK
+360 LIAISK

-404 NHNEFDLTFKR
+404 NHNEFDLSFKR
-415 FKDTFGSIDFV
+415 FKDTFGSLDFI
-426 WTQTLDLMG
+426 WAQTLDLMG

-454 GKKEQTN
+454 GKREQTN
-461 DMSKGGGEV
+461 DMSKGGGDV

-492 LVGPADKIAKIATES
+492 LVGPASKINKIATES
-507 LGAIISAKELP
+507 LGAIISAAKLP
-518 KTPSKGMKVALTQD
+518 ATPAKGMKVALTKD
-532 YTLKGA
+532 YVNGET
-538 NSPTDDVKYEAGTVL
+538 TYEAGTV
-553 YYTGTAWTLYAG
+553 YYYDGSAWSVYAG
-565 QDTAQ
+565 QDVAA

>member
-1 MYKMKKNCFKN
+1 MNYFSFQSVLKMV
-12 FMSGQFIMKMILMLV
+12 LMLLAV
-27 AVVTGGGMMAVA
+27 ATGGGVLALA
-39 DLVEPQIGD
+39 DNVEPQIGN
-48 EGVNPASK
+48 EGVEPASK
-56 ETVAAKEPVDPNAN
+56 ETVEAKEPVNPDTN

-76 GNKDGQEL
+76 GKKDGQDL

-109 KFYPFK
+109 KIYPFK
-115 TPLLS
+115 TPILS

-131 KNWSISHQRVGGE
+131 KNWSVSHQRVGGE
-144 TLDGQVIQKIE
+144 TLDGQVTQKIV
-155 TADTI
+155 AGDTV

-179 VFASGV
+179 VIVSGV
-185 SGYAPGSQTKTEGTL
+185 PGYKEGSKTKTEGTL

-215 AVNGKPKVSGD
+215 AVNGIPKNEGD
-226 TRDNLD
+226 TRENLD

-237 EIPVGTTFLAGASA
+237 EIPVGTTLLAASSA

-265 PREKE
+265 PREKS

-314 TYLLGCKSRFK
+314 TYLMGIKSRFK

-341 IINQLTNTYSI
+341 IINQLTNTYAI
-352 GDTYTLGD
+352 GDEYTLSD
-360 MIAISK
+360 LIAISK

-404 NHNEFDLTFKR
+404 NHNEFDLSFKR
-415 FKDTFGSIDFV
+415 FKDTFGSLDFI
-426 WTQTLDLMG
+426 WAQTLDLMG

-454 GKKEQTN
+454 GKREQTN

-492 LVGPADKIAKIATES
+492 LVGPASKINKIATES
-507 LGAIISAKELP
+507 LGAIISAAKLP
-518 KTPSKGMKVALTQD
+518 ATPAKGMKVALTKD
-532 YTLKGA
+532 YVNGET
-538 NSPTDDVKYEAGTVL
+538 TYEAGTV
-553 YYTGTAWTLYAG
+553 YYYDGSAWSVYAG
-565 QDTAQ
+565 QDVAA

>member
-1 MYKMKKNCFKN
+1 MKKVMNYFS
-12 FMSGQFIMKMILMLV
+12 FQSVLKMVLMLLAV
-27 AVVTGGGMMAVA
+27 ATGGGVLALA
-39 DLVEPQIGD
+39 DNVEPQIGN
-48 EGVNPASK
+48 EGVEPASK
-56 ETVAAKEPVDPNAN
+56 ETVDAKEPVNPDTN

-76 GNKDGQEL
+76 GKKDGQDL

-115 TPLLS
+115 TPILS

-131 KNWSISHQRVGGE
+131 KNWSVSHQRVGGE
-144 TLDGQVIQKIE
+144 TLDGQVTQKIV
-155 TADTI
+155 AGDTV

-179 VFASGV
+179 VIVSGV
-185 SGYAPGSQTKTEGTL
+185 PGYKEGSKTKTEGTL

-215 AVNGKPKVSGD
+215 AVNGIPKNEGD
-226 TRDNLD
+226 TRENLD

-237 EIPVGTTFLAGASA
+237 EIPVGTTLLAASSA

-265 PREKE
+265 PREKS

-314 TYLLGCKSRFK
+314 TYLMGIKSRLK

-341 IINQLTNTYSI
+341 IINQLTNTYAI
-352 GDTYTLGD
+352 GDEYTLSD
-360 MIAISK
+360 LIAISK

-404 NHNEFDLTFKR
+404 NHNEFDLSFKR
-415 FKDTFGSIDFV
+415 FKDTFGSLDFI
-426 WTQTLDLMG
+426 WAQTPDLMG

-454 GKKEQTN
+454 GKREQTN

-492 LVGPADKIAKIATES
+492 LVGPASKINKIATES
-507 LGAIISAKELP
+507 LGAIISAAELP
-518 KTPSKGMKVALTQD
+518 ATPAKGMKVALTKD
-532 YTLKGA
+532 YVNGET
-538 NSPTDDVKYEAGTVL
+538 TYEAGTV
-553 YYTGTAWTLYAG
+553 YYYDGSAWSVYAG
-565 QDTAQ
+565 QDVAA

>member
-1 MYKMKKNCFKN
+1 MKKVMNYFS
-12 FMSGQFIMKMILMLV
+12 FQSVLKMVLMLLAV
-27 AVVTGGGMMAVA
+27 ATGGGVLALA
-39 DLVEPQIGD
+39 DNVEPQIGN
-48 EGVNPASK
+48 EGVEPASK
-56 ETVAAKEPVDPNAN
+56 ETVEAKEPVNPDTN

-76 GNKDGQEL
+76 GKKDGQDL

-115 TPLLS
+115 TPILS

-131 KNWSISHQRVGGE
+131 KNWSVSHQRVGGE
-144 TLDGQVIQKIE
+144 TLDGQVTQKIV
-155 TADTI
+155 AGDTV

-179 VFASGV
+179 VIVSGV
-185 SGYAPGSQTKTEGTL
+185 PGYKEGSKTKTEGTL

-215 AVNGKPKVSGD
+215 AVNGIPKNEGD
-226 TRDNLD
+226 TRENLD

-237 EIPVGTTFLAGASA
+237 EIPVGTTLLAASSA

-265 PREKE
+265 PREKS

-314 TYLLGCKSRFK
+314 TYLMGIKSRFK

-341 IINQLTNTYSI
+341 IINQLTNTYAI
-352 GDTYTLGD
+352 GDEYTLSD
-360 MIAISK
+360 LIAISK

-404 NHNEFDLTFKR
+404 NHNEFDLSFKR
-415 FKDTFGSIDFV
+415 FKDTFGSIDFI
-426 WTQTLDLMG
+426 WAQTLDLMG

-454 GKKEQTN
+454 GKREQTN

-492 LVGPADKIAKIATES
+492 LVGPASKINKIATES
-507 LGAIISAKELP
+507 LGAIISAAKLP
-518 KTPSKGMKVALTQD
+518 ATPTKGIKVALTKD
-532 YTLKGA
+532 YVNGET
-538 NSPTDDVKYEAGTVL
+538 TYEAGTV
-553 YYTGTAWTLYAG
+553 YYYDGSAWSVYAG
-565 QDTAQ
+565 QDVAA

>member
-1 MYKMKKNCFKN
+1 MKKVMNYFS
-12 FMSGQFIMKMILMLV
+12 FQSVLKMVLMLLAV
-27 AVVTGGGMMAVA
+27 ATGGGVLAIA
-39 DLVEPQIGD
+39 DNVEPQIGN
-48 EGVNPASK
+48 EGVEPASK
-56 ETVAAKEPVDPNAN
+56 ETVEAKEPVNPDTN

-76 GNKDGQEL
+76 GKKDGQDL

-115 TPLLS
+115 TPILS

-131 KNWSISHQRVGGE
+131 KNWSVSHQRVGGE
-144 TLDGQVIQKIE
+144 TLDGQVTQKIV
-155 TADTI
+155 AGDTV

-179 VFASGV
+179 VIVSGV
-185 SGYAPGSQTKTEGTL
+185 PGYKEGSKTKTEGTL

-215 AVNGKPKVSGD
+215 AVNGIPKNEGD
-226 TRDNLD
+226 TRENLD

-237 EIPVGTTFLAGASA
+237 EIPVGTTLLAASSA

-265 PREKE
+265 PREKS

-314 TYLLGCKSRFK
+314 TYLMGIKSRFK

-341 IINQLTNTYSI
+341 IINQLTNTYAI
-352 GDTYTLGD
+352 GDEYTLSD
-360 MIAISK
+360 LIAISK

-404 NHNEFDLTFKR
+404 NHNEFDLSFKR
-415 FKDTFGSIDFV
+415 FKDTFGSLDFI
-426 WTQTLDLMG
+426 WAQTLDLMG

-454 GKKEQTN
+454 GKREQTN

-492 LVGPADKIAKIATES
+492 LVGPASKINKIATES
-507 LGAIISAKELP
+507 LGAIISAAELP
-518 KTPSKGMKVALTQD
+518 ATPAKGMKVALTKD
-532 YTLKGA
+532 YVNGET
-538 NSPTDDVKYEAGTVL
+538 TYEAGTV
-553 YYTGTAWTLYAG
+553 YYYDGSAWSVYAG
-565 QDTAQ
+565 QDVAA

>member
-56 ETVAAKEPVDPNAN
+56 ETVASKEPVDPKAN

-76 GNKDGQEL
+76 RNKDGQDL

-144 TLDGQVIQKIE
+144 TLDGQIIQKIE

-352 GDTYTLGD
+352 GNTYTLGD

-532 YTLKGA
+532 YTLKGT

>member
-1 MYKMKKNCFKN
+1 MNYFSFQSVLKMV
-12 FMSGQFIMKMILMLV
+12 LMLLAV
-27 AVVTGGGMMAVA
+27 ATGGGVLALA
-39 DLVEPQIGD
+39 DNVEPQIGN
-48 EGVNPASK
+48 EGVEPASK
-56 ETVAAKEPVDPNAN
+56 ETVEAKEPVNPDTN

-76 GNKDGQEL
+76 GKKDGQDL

-115 TPLLS
+115 TPILS

-131 KNWSISHQRVGGE
+131 KNWSVSHQRVGGE
-144 TLDGQVIQKIE
+144 TLDGQVTQKIV
-155 TADTI
+155 AGDTV

-179 VFASGV
+179 VIVSGV
-185 SGYAPGSQTKTEGTL
+185 PGYKEGSKTKTEGTL

-215 AVNGKPKVSGD
+215 AVNGIPKNEGD
-226 TRDNLD
+226 TRENLD

-237 EIPVGTTFLAGASA
+237 EIPVGTTLLAASSA

-265 PREKE
+265 PREKS

-314 TYLLGCKSRFK
+314 TYLMGIKSRFK

-341 IINQLTNTYSI
+341 IINQLTNTYAI
-352 GDTYTLGD
+352 GDEYTLSD
-360 MIAISK
+360 LIAISK

-404 NHNEFDLTFKR
+404 NHNEFDLSFKR
-415 FKDTFGSIDFV
+415 FKDTFGSLDFI
-426 WTQTLDLMG
+426 WAQTLDLMG

-454 GKKEQTN
+454 GKREQTN

-492 LVGPADKIAKIATES
+492 LVGPASKINKIATES
-507 LGAIISAKELP
+507 LGAIISAAKLP
-518 KTPSKGMKVALTQD
+518 DTPTNGMKVALTKD
-532 YTLKGA
+532 YTKGE
-538 NSPTDDVKYEAGTVL
+538 TTYEAGTV
-553 YYTGTAWTLYAG
+553 YYYDGSAWSVYAG
-565 QDTAQ
+565 QDVAA

>member
-1 MYKMKKNCFKN
+1 MKKVMNYFS
-12 FMSGQFIMKMILMLV
+12 FQSVLKMVLMLLAV
-27 AVVTGGGMMAVA
+27 ATGGGVLALA
-39 DLVEPQIGD
+39 DNVEPQIGN
-48 EGVNPASK
+48 EGVEPASK
-56 ETVAAKEPVDPNAN
+56 ETVKAKEPVNPDTN

-76 GNKDGQEL
+76 GKKDGQDL

-96 GGLLDKEWDSEIV
+96 GGLLEKEWDSEIV

-115 TPLLS
+115 TPILS
-120 IVRRMAKTVNI
+120 IVRQMAKTVNI
-131 KNWSISHQRVGGE
+131 KKWSVSHQRVGGE
-144 TLDGQVIQKIE
+144 TLDGQVTQKIV
-155 TADTI
+155 AGDTV

-179 VFASGV
+179 VIVSGV
-185 SGYAPGSQTKTEGTL
+185 PGYKEGSKTKTEGTL
-200 MLYVIEAN
+200 MLYVIESN

-215 AVNGKPKVSGD
+215 AVNGMPKNEGD
-226 TRDNLD
+226 TRENLD

-237 EIPVGTTFLAGASA
+237 EIPVGTTLLAASSA

-265 PREKE
+265 PREKS

-314 TYLLGCKSRFK
+314 TYLMGIKSRFK

-341 IINQLTNTYSI
+341 IINQLTNTYAI
-352 GDTYTLGD
+352 GDEYTLSD
-360 MIAISK
+360 LIAISK

-374 NDRCFAFC
+374 NNRCFAFC

-404 NHNEFDLTFKR
+404 NHNEFDLSFKR
-415 FKDTFGSIDFV
+415 FKDTFGSIDFI
-426 WTQTLDLMG
+426 WAQTLDLMG
-435 MSDFMVIFD
+435 LSDFMVIFD

-454 GKKEQTN
+454 GKREQTN

-492 LVGPADKIAKIATES
+492 LVGPASKINKIATES
-507 LGAIISAKELP
+507 LGAIISAAKLP
-518 KTPSKGMKVALTQD
+518 ATPAKGMKVALTKD
-532 YTLKGA
+532 YVNGGT
-538 NSPTDDVKYEAGTVL
+538 TYEAGTV
-553 YYTGTAWTLYAG
+553 YYYDGSAWSIYAG
-565 QDTAQ
+565 QDVAA

>member
-1 MYKMKKNCFKN
+1 MNYFSFQSVLKMV
-12 FMSGQFIMKMILMLV
+12 LMLLAV
-27 AVVTGGGMMAVA
+27 ATGGGVLALA
-39 DLVEPQIGD
+39 DNVEPQIGN
-48 EGVNPASK
+48 EGVEPASK
-56 ETVAAKEPVDPNAN
+56 ETVEAKEPVNPDTN

-76 GNKDGQEL
+76 GKKDGQDL

-115 TPLLS
+115 TPILS

-131 KNWSISHQRVGGE
+131 KNWSVSHQRVGGE
-144 TLDGQVIQKIE
+144 TLDGQVTQKIV
-155 TADTI
+155 AGDTV

-166 FSGSIRPFYKGTT
+166 FSSSIRPFYKGTT
-179 VFASGV
+179 VIVSGV
-185 SGYAPGSQTKTEGTL
+185 PGYKEGSKTKTEGTL

-215 AVNGKPKVSGD
+215 AVNGIPKNEGD
-226 TRDNLD
+226 TRENLD

-237 EIPVGTTFLAGASA
+237 EIPVGTTLLAASSA

-265 PREKE
+265 PREKS

-284 DYEKVKKEQP
+284 DYEKVKKERP

-314 TYLLGCKSRFK
+314 TYLMGIKSRFK
-325 AETGDGQIEDV
+325 AETGDGQMEDV

-341 IINQLTNTYSI
+341 IINQLTNTYAI
-352 GDTYTLGD
+352 GDEYTLSD
-360 MIAISK
+360 LIAISK

-404 NHNEFDLTFKR
+404 NHNEFDLSFKR
-415 FKDTFGSIDFV
+415 FKDTFGSLDFI
-426 WTQTLDLMG
+426 WAQTLDLMG

-454 GKKEQTN
+454 GKREQTN

-492 LVGPADKIAKIATES
+492 LVGPASKINKIATES
-507 LGAIISAKELP
+507 LGAIISAAELP
-518 KTPSKGMKVALTQD
+518 ATPAKGMKVALTKD
-532 YTLKGA
+532 YVNGET
-538 NSPTDDVKYEAGTVL
+538 TYEAGTV
-553 YYTGTAWTLYAG
+553 YYYDGSAWSVYAG
-565 QDTAQ
+565 QDVAA

>member
-1 MYKMKKNCFKN
+1 MKKVMNYFS
-12 FMSGQFIMKMILMLV
+12 FQSVLKMVLMLLAV
-27 AVVTGGGMMAVA
+27 ATGGGVLALA
-39 DLVEPQIGD
+39 DNVEPQIGN
-48 EGVNPASK
+48 EGVEPASK
-56 ETVAAKEPVDPNAN
+56 ETVEAKEPVNPDTN

-76 GNKDGQEL
+76 GKKDGQDL

-115 TPLLS
+115 TPILS

-131 KNWSISHQRVGGE
+131 KNWSVSHQRVGGE
-144 TLDGQVIQKIE
+144 TLDGQVTQKIV
-155 TADTI
+155 AGDTV

-179 VFASGV
+179 VIVSGV
-185 SGYAPGSQTKTEGTL
+185 PGYKEGSKTKTEGTL

-215 AVNGKPKVSGD
+215 AVNGIPKNEGD
-226 TRDNLD
+226 TRENLD

-237 EIPVGTTFLAGASA
+237 EIPVGTTLLAASSA

-265 PREKE
+265 PREKS

-314 TYLLGCKSRFK
+314 TYLMGIKSRFK

-341 IINQLTNTYSI
+341 IINQLTNTYAI
-352 GDTYTLGD
+352 GDEYTLSD
-360 MIAISK
+360 LIAISK

-404 NHNEFDLTFKR
+404 NHNEFDLSFKR
-415 FKDTFGSIDFV
+415 FKDTFGSLDFI
-426 WTQTLDLMG
+426 WAQTLDLMG

-454 GKKEQTN
+454 GKREQTN

-492 LVGPADKIAKIATES
+492 LVGPASKINKIATES
-507 LGAIISAKELP
+507 LGAIISAAKLP
-518 KTPSKGMKVALTQD
+518 DTPTKGMKVALTKD
-532 YTLKGA
+532 YIKGE
-538 NSPTDDVKYEAGTVL
+538 TTYEAGTV
-553 YYTGTAWTLYAG
+553 YYYDGSAWSVYAG
-565 QDTAQ
+565 QDVAA

>member
-12 FMSGQFIMKMILMLV
+12 FMSGQFVFKMILMLL
-27 AVVTGGGMMAVA
+27 AVVTGGGVMATA

-76 GNKDGQEL
+76 GNKDGQDL

-144 TLDGQVIQKIE
+144 TLDGQIIQKIE

-492 LVGPADKIAKIATES
+492 LVGPADKIAKIVTES

-532 YTLKGA
+532 YTLKGT
-538 NSPTDDVKYEAGTVL
+538 NSPTDDVKYEAGIVL

>member
-1 MYKMKKNCFKN
+1 MKKVMNYFS
-12 FMSGQFIMKMILMLV
+12 FQSVLKMVLMLLAV
-27 AVVTGGGMMAVA
+27 ATGGGVLALA
-39 DLVEPQIGD
+39 DNVEPQIGN
-48 EGVNPASK
+48 EGVEPASK
-56 ETVAAKEPVDPNAN
+56 ETVEAKEPVNPDTN

-76 GNKDGQEL
+76 GKKDGQDL

-115 TPLLS
+115 TPILS

-131 KNWSISHQRVGGE
+131 KNWSVSHQRVGGE
-144 TLDGQVIQKIE
+144 TLDGQVTQKIV
-155 TADTI
+155 AGDTV

-179 VFASGV
+179 VFVSGV
-185 SGYAPGSQTKTEGTL
+185 PGYKEGSKTKTDGTL

-215 AVNGKPKVSGD
+215 AVNGIPKNEGD
-226 TRDNLD
+226 TRENLD

-237 EIPVGTTFLAGASA
+237 EIPVGTTLLAASSA

-265 PREKE
+265 PREKS

-314 TYLLGCKSRFK
+314 TYLMGIKSRFK

-341 IINQLTNTYSI
+341 IINQLTNTYAI
-352 GDTYTLGD
+352 GDEYTLSD
-360 MIAISK
+360 LIAISK

-404 NHNEFDLTFKR
+404 NHNEFDLSFKR
-415 FKDTFGSIDFV
+415 FKDTFGTLDFI
-426 WTQTLDLMG
+426 WAQTLDLMG

-454 GKKEQTN
+454 GKREQTN

-492 LVGPADKIAKIATES
+492 LVGPASKINKIATES
-507 LGAIISAKELP
+507 LGAIISAAELP
-518 KTPSKGMKVALTQD
+518 ATPAKGMKVALTKD
-532 YTLKGA
+532 YVNGET
-538 NSPTDDVKYEAGTVL
+538 TYEAGTV
-553 YYTGTAWTLYAG
+553 YYYDGSAWSVYAG
-565 QDTAQ
+565 QDVAA

>member
-1 MYKMKKNCFKN
+1 MKKVINYFSN
-12 FMSGQFIMKMILMLV
+12 HQFVFKMILMLL
-27 AVVTGGGMMAVA
+27 AIATGGGAMAMA
-39 DLVEPQIGD
+39 DLTETQIGD
-48 EGVNPASK
+48 EGVDPASK
-56 ETVAAKEPVDPNAN
+56 ATVAEKEPVDKNTS

-76 GNKDGQEL
+76 GKKDGQDL

-120 IVRRMAKTVNI
+120 IVRRMAKTVQI
-131 KNWSISHQRVGGE
+131 KNWNISHQRVGGE
-144 TLDGQVIQKIE
+144 TLDGQTTAKIE
-155 TADTI
+155 AGDTI
-160 EINSTN
+160 EITSAN

-185 SGYAPGSQTKTEGTL
+185 AGYAEGSQEKREGTL

-215 AVNGKPKVSGD
+215 AVNGKPKTAGD
-226 TRDNLD
+226 SRINLD
-232 NMTCP
+232 NMQCP
-237 EIPVGTTFLAGASA
+237 EIPIGTTFLAGASA

-336 YTSEG
+336 FTSEG
-341 IINQLTNTYSI
+341 IINQLTNTYGI
-352 GDTYTLGD
+352 GDEYTLGD

-404 NHNEFDLTFKR
+404 NHNEFDLSFKR

-492 LVGPADKIAKIATES
+492 LVGPAKKIAQIATES
-507 LGAIISAKELP
+507 LGAIMSAKTLP
-518 KTPSKGMKVALTQD
+518 ETPSKGMKVALTQD
-532 YTLKGA
+532 YTVKGS
-538 NSPTDDVKYEAGTVL
+538 NSPTDDKTYEKGTVY
-553 YYTGTAWTLYAG
+553 YYTGSAWVIYTG

>member
-1 MYKMKKNCFKN
+1 MKKVMNYFS
-12 FMSGQFIMKMILMLV
+12 FQSVLKMVLMLLAV
-27 AVVTGGGMMAVA
+27 ATGGGVLALA
-39 DLVEPQIGD
+39 DNVEPQIGN
-48 EGVNPASK
+48 EGVEPASE
-56 ETVAAKEPVDPNAN
+56 ETVKAKEPVNPDTN

-76 GNKDGQEL
+76 GKKDGQDL

-96 GGLLDKEWDSEIV
+96 GGLLEKEWDSEIV

-115 TPLLS
+115 TPILS
-120 IVRRMAKTVNI
+120 IVRQMAKTVNI
-131 KNWSISHQRVGGE
+131 KNWSVSHQRVGGE
-144 TLDGQVIQKIE
+144 TLDGQVTQKIVSG
-155 TADTI
+155 DTV

-179 VFASGV
+179 VIVSGV
-185 SGYAPGSQTKTEGTL
+185 PGYKEGSKTKTEGTL
-200 MLYVIEAN
+200 MLYVIESN

-215 AVNGKPKVSGD
+215 AVNGIPKNEGD
-226 TRDNLD
+226 TRENLD

-237 EIPVGTTFLAGASA
+237 EIPVGTTLLAASSA

-265 PREKE
+265 PREKS

-314 TYLLGCKSRFK
+314 TYLMGIKSRFK

-341 IINQLTNTYSI
+341 IINQLTNTYAI
-352 GDTYTLGD
+352 GDEYTLSD
-360 MIAISK
+360 LIAISK

-374 NDRCFAFC
+374 NNRCFAFC

-404 NHNEFDLTFKR
+404 NHNEFDLSFKR
-415 FKDTFGSIDFV
+415 FKDTFGSIDFI
-426 WTQTLDLMG
+426 WAQTLDLMG
-435 MSDFMVIFD
+435 LSDFMVIFD

-454 GKKEQTN
+454 GKREQTN

-492 LVGPADKIAKIATES
+492 LVGPASKINKIATES
-507 LGAIISAKELP
+507 LGAIISAAKLP
-518 KTPSKGMKVALTQD
+518 ATPAKGMKVALTKD
-532 YTLKGA
+532 YVNDGT
-538 NSPTDDVKYEAGTVL
+538 TYEAGTV
-553 YYTGTAWTLYAG
+553 YYYDGSAWSIYAG
-565 QDTAQ
+565 QDVAA

>member
-39 DLVEPQIGD
+39 DLVEPQIGN

-56 ETVAAKEPVDPNAN
+56 ETVAAKEPVDPKAN

-76 GNKDGQEL
+76 GNKDGQDL

-144 TLDGQVIQKIE
+144 TLDGQIIQKIE

-200 MLYVIEAN
+200 MLYVIEAS

-215 AVNGKPKVSGD
+215 AVNGKPKVNGD

-352 GDTYTLGD
+352 GNTYTLGD

-532 YTLKGA
+532 YTLKGT

>member
-1 MYKMKKNCFKN
+1 MNYFSFQSVLKMV
-12 FMSGQFIMKMILMLV
+12 LMLLAV
-27 AVVTGGGMMAVA
+27 ATGGGVLALA
-39 DLVEPQIGD
+39 DNVEPQIGN
-48 EGVNPASK
+48 EGVEPASK
-56 ETVAAKEPVDPNAN
+56 ETVKAKEPVNPEGN

-76 GNKDGQEL
+76 GKKDGQDL

-115 TPLLS
+115 TPILS

-131 KNWSISHQRVGGE
+131 KNWSVSHQRVGGE
-144 TLDGQVIQKIE
+144 TLDGQVTQKIV
-155 TADTI
+155 AGDTV

-179 VFASGV
+179 VIVSGV
-185 SGYAPGSQTKTEGTL
+185 PGYKEGSKTKTEGTL

-215 AVNGKPKVSGD
+215 AVNGIPKNEGD
-226 TRDNLD
+226 TRENLD

-237 EIPVGTTFLAGASA
+237 EIPVGTTLLAASSA

-265 PREKE
+265 PREKS

-314 TYLLGCKSRFK
+314 TYLMGIKSRFK

-341 IINQLTNTYSI
+341 IINQLTNTYAI
-352 GDTYTLGD
+352 GDEYTLSD
-360 MIAISK
+360 LIAISK

-404 NHNEFDLTFKR
+404 NHNEFDLSFKR
-415 FKDTFGSIDFV
+415 FKDTFGSLDFI
-426 WTQTLDLMG
+426 WAQTLDLMG

-454 GKKEQTN
+454 GKREQTN

-492 LVGPADKIAKIATES
+492 LVGPASKINKIATES
-507 LGAIISAKELP
+507 LGAIISAAKLP
-518 KTPSKGMKVALTQD
+518 DTPTKGMKVALTKD
-532 YTLKGA
+532 YTKGE
-538 NSPTDDVKYEAGTVL
+538 TTYEAGTV
-553 YYTGTAWTLYAG
+553 YYYDGSAWSVYAG
-565 QDTAQ
+565 QDVAA

>member
-1 MYKMKKNCFKN
+1 MNYFSFQSVLKMV
-12 FMSGQFIMKMILMLV
+12 LMLLAV
-27 AVVTGGGMMAVA
+27 ATGGGVLALA
-39 DLVEPQIGD
+39 DNVEPQIGN
-48 EGVNPASK
+48 EGVEPASK
-56 ETVAAKEPVDPNAN
+56 ETVEAKEPVVPDTN

-76 GNKDGQEL
+76 GKKDGQDL

-115 TPLLS
+115 TPILS

-131 KNWSISHQRVGGE
+131 KNWSVSHQRVGGE
-144 TLDGQVIQKIE
+144 TLDGQVTQKIV
-155 TADTI
+155 AGDTV

-179 VFASGV
+179 VIVSGV
-185 SGYAPGSQTKTEGTL
+185 PGYKEGSKTKTEGTL

-215 AVNGKPKVSGD
+215 AVNGIPKNEGD
-226 TRDNLD
+226 TRENLD

-237 EIPVGTTFLAGASA
+237 EIPVGTTLLAASSA

-265 PREKE
+265 PREKS

-314 TYLLGCKSRFK
+314 TYLMGIKSRFK

-341 IINQLTNTYSI
+341 IINQLTNTYAI
-352 GDTYTLGD
+352 GDEYTLSD
-360 MIAISK
+360 LIAISK

-404 NHNEFDLTFKR
+404 NHNEFDLSFKR
-415 FKDTFGSIDFV
+415 FKDTFGSLDFI
-426 WTQTLDLMG
+426 WAQTLDLMG

-454 GKKEQTN
+454 GKREQTN

-492 LVGPADKIAKIATES
+492 LVGPASKINKIATES
-507 LGAIISAKELP
+507 LGAIISAAELP
-518 KTPSKGMKVALTQD
+518 ATPAKGMKVALTKD
-532 YTLKGA
+532 YVNGET
-538 NSPTDDVKYEAGTVL
+538 TYEAGTV
-553 YYTGTAWTLYAG
+553 YYCDGSAWSVYAG
-565 QDTAQ
+565 QDVAA